1 MACSRTNP
9 WFRGRIFGQKRAQEL
24 PPGSA
29 VKHCWFLCTG
39 GGGGYQQIEAHE
51 GYMLCYQAWQLP
63 PAPSVHPLPGSGM
76 SDARVH
82 IRLCLNDWM

>member
-1 MACSRTNP
+1 MPPPPRPPTHHP
-9 WFRGRIFGQKRAQEL
+9 KWPHL
-24 PPGSA
+24 DPPPGDPPNPLA
-29 VKHCWFLCTG
+29 L
-39 GGGGYQQIEAHE
+39 AHE

-63 PAPSVHPLPGSGM
+63 PAPSVRPLPGSGM

>member
-1 MACSRTNP
+1 MCLA
-9 WFRGRIFGQKRAQEL
+9 L
-24 PPGSA
+24 
-29 VKHCWFLCTG
+29 
-39 GGGGYQQIEAHE
+39 AHE